1 MNENHSIY
9 IQVYQQA
16 LDTEAKRKAI
26 AARKRALL
34 LSGQQQA
41 QQMEQ
46 PVQMDASTNQLVSNY
61 ISQERTKNN
70 QPISL
75 GPNGQEHAIE

>member
-1 MNENHSIY
+1 M
-9 IQVYQQA
+9 YQQA

-70 QPISL
+70 KPISL